1 MAWKMT
7 AAMVLAASGVAW
19 AATGDASSGG
29 VAVRTFR
36 GVEVFRIA
44 DTARPTS
51 EALRIN
57 NDRADKGGNI
67 PDPSPG
73 YTLTNGVVV
82 RTNDQAPMR
91 ELAGFGYAFAP
102 IDAAP
107 GFFLVTGQ
115 TVDDAIW
122 AADLL
127 AADPR
132 VAEAYLDISGPKS
145 LRTLPTDPGFGNQW
159 HLNNTTNPIID
170 VNAEP
175 AWDAGYTGQGVTVGI
190 IEGGWEVTH
199 SDLAPNY
206 NATASQ
212 AGNFVES
219 HGTSVAGVIAAQDNN
234 GLGGVGV
241 AYDAQISRLYYG
253 TDVETATAFGFRND
267 LNDIKNNSW
276 GPSDNGNLHDIS
288 SVELTALKDAYQTG
302 RGGLGEVF
310 AWAAGNGG
318 TGDRVEYDPYASS
331 RYVTPFGAIGDADVR
346 SYYNELGS
354 AHLVVTQSN
363 GNGAGIYTTAYSNT
377 YTSSF
382 GGTSS
387 ASPLGAGVVALMME
401 ANPNLTVRDIDHIL
415 INSARMVDPGDPDWT
430 VNGGG
435 HDVNYNY
442 GYGAVDAGA
451 ATAMAATWTN
461 VGPEVSASAFQSVE
475 IAIPDNDATGLTQ
488 NVTMPDNILIEHV
501 ELVMNVSHTYVGDL
515 EIILTS
521 PMGTESIVSAAP
533 RGDSRNDL
541 VNYVFTSRRHWD
553 EASPGTW
560 TVKVADLAPADTG
573 TWHDFSIYVY
583 GTALGGPC
591 SPADVTTTGAGIGDP
606 GYGVPDG
613 SITTADIQYYVNL
626 FVAGDPAADLTTT
639 GAGVGD
645 PGYGVPDGAITAADI
660 QYYVNLWVLGCP

>member
-1 MAWKMT
+1 MGWKLT
-7 AAMVLAASGVAW
+7 AAVVIAASGGAW
-19 AATGDASSGG
+19 AAAGDASNGAL
-29 VAVRTFR
+29 AVRTPS
-36 GVEVFRIA
+36 GVEVFRIT
-44 DTARPTS
+44 DTGQVTS
-51 EALRIN
+51 PAERIN
-57 NDRADKGGNI
+57 NDLADKAGSI
-67 PDPSPG
+67 PDPTPG
-73 YTLTNGVVV
+73 YTFTSGVVV
-82 RTNDQAPMR
+82 RAVDDTPMR
-91 ELAGFGYAFAP
+91 EIAGFGYVFAP
-102 IDAAP
+102 IEAAP
-107 GFFLVTGQ
+107 GFFLVSGR

-127 AADPR
+127 ASDPR
-132 VAEAYLDISGPKS
+132 VSEAYLDISRPKE
-145 LRTLPTDPGFGNQW
+145 LRTLPTDPHFGNQW

-175 AWDAGYTGQGVTVGI
+175 AWDAGYTGQGEIVGVL
-190 IEGGWEVTH
+190 ESGWEITH
-199 SDLAPNY
+199 SDLSPNY

-212 AGNFVES
+212 PDNGLTT

-253 TDVETATAFGFRND
+253 TDTETATAFGYRND

-276 GPSDNGNLHDIS
+276 GPSDNGALHDIS
-288 SVELTALKDAYQTG
+288 SVELTALKNAYQTG

-331 RYVTPFGAIGDADVR
+331 RYVTPFGAVGDADTR
-346 SYYNELGS
+346 AYYNELGS

-387 ASPLGAGVVALMME
+387 ASPLGAGVVALMMQ

-415 INSARMVDPGDPDWT
+415 INSARKVDPGDPDWT
-430 VNGGG
+430 VNGAG
-435 HDVNYNY
+435 HDVSYDY
-442 GYGAVDAGA
+442 GYGAVDAGT

-475 IAIPDNDATGLTQ
+475 LAIPDNDATGITQ
-488 NVTMPDNILIEHV
+488 NVVMPDDILIEHI
-501 ELVMNVSHTYVGDL
+501 ELVMNVTHTYVGDL
-515 EIILTS
+515 EIVMTS

-553 EASPGTW
+553 EASAGTW
-560 TVKVADLAPADTG
+560 TVKVADRASADTG
-573 TWHDFSIYVY
+573 TWHNFEIYVY
-583 GTALGGPC
+583 GTALAGPC
-591 SPADVTTTGAGIGDP
+591 SPADV
-606 GYGVPDG
+606 
-613 SITTADIQYYVNL
+613 
-626 FVAGDPAADLTTT
+626 TTT

-645 PGYGVPDGAITAADI
+645 PGYGVPDGAITTADIQYYVNLFVSGDPAADLTTTGAGSGDPGYGVPDGSITAADI
-660 QYYVNLWVLGCP
+660 QYYVNLWIAGCP